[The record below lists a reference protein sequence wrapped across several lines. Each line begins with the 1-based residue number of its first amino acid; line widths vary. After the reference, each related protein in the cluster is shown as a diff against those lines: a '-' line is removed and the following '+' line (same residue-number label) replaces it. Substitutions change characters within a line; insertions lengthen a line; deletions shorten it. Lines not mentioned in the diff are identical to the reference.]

1 MQIQDVDL
9 KLLRVFIAIVE
20 CGGLSAAEARLNIGR
35 STISSHLADL
45 EIRLGVKLCS
55 RGRAGFELTEAGQIT
70 YQASLEL
77 LQQCETFMS
86 TIATSKDSLSGRLSI
101 STIDTTINDP
111 RCRLSDAISQL
122 KARGGSVHVEI
133 NVCEPRETELAV
145 LNGRSLVSFGVS
157 RHSLRGLNY
166 LPLYKETNYL
176 YCGEKHPLFNCKKN
190 VINEYLAQSEFITRG
205 YLRDTDFS
213 DNDLPCQQTA
223 TAFHDEGIAHLILSG
238 HFIGYLPEEYAKT
251 WTQEKKM
258 QAIQPQQYH
267 YEIPIV
273 LITQNKGN
281 SSALEN
287 AFIEEVKLAYGLSIN

>member
-9 KLLRVFIAIVE
+9 KLLRVFVAIVE

-45 EIRLGVKLCS
+45 EIRLGVKLCT
-55 RGRAGFELTEAGQIT
+55 RGRAGFKLTEAGQVT
-70 YQASLEL
+70 YQASLDL

-86 TIATSKDSLSGRLSI
+86 TIATSKDNLSGRLSI

-111 RCRLSDAISQL
+111 RCKLSSAIARLKD
-122 KARGGSVHVEI
+122 KGGSVHVEI

-145 LNGRSLVSFGVS
+145 LNGRSLASFGVS
-157 RHSLRGLNY
+157 RHPLRGLNY

-176 YCGEKHPLFNCKKN
+176 YCGENHPLFNCKKSE
-190 VINEYLAQSEFITRG
+190 VEKYLRESEFITRG

-213 DNDLPCQQTA
+213 DHELPCQRTA

-238 HFIGYLPEEYAKT
+238 QFIGYLPEEYAKAWVNKNT
-251 WTQEKKM
+251 M
-258 QAIQPQQYH
+258 QAILPQKYN

-273 LITQNKGN
+273 LITQKKDDF
-281 SSALEN
+281 SALEK
-287 AFIEEVKLAYGLSIN
+287 AFIEEVKRAYGI